1 MSEAKPATTSLQ
13 RPSVAPSRAAEA
25 RDVSVEPFD
34 GGVRGVRCT
43 RSGDRIVVADAVSAA
58 VEAATGC
65 AAALESAGVFAKGSS
80 PRDVVAVL
88 PREHALVGTI
98 ELPTDD
104 EAEMRSIA
112 RMALARD
119 YSPEGVDSQ
128 GDFQIYDVA
137 GRTKAVL
144 AAAPRARLDTLRSAL
159 SGRAG
164 ARGGGRGR
172 GMRALVRSNPAWAH
186 GATLGVDAPRGAV
199 ELALISGGELL
210 HSRGTSIVAASP
222 EAFAAQV
229 VAESRR
235 AVAMLRASMP
245 SLAIARVV
253 VAAEPLVARAV
264 AEQVGGAAGC
274 AAERFE
280 SHPLVDV
287 RGGAAGETLR
297 AECWPLAGLLL
308 DDVRAAQRAGR
319 AVDLAHPTPPIDVAA
334 RARQRMLAAAGILVV
349 AALAGWTLGA
359 RSFRALEERRD
370 DLKEKA
376 TSALPEVRRM
386 KRDEFKL
393 AHIDA
398 VRAMHPAWLDHLE
411 ALRRFAPDP
420 ASVVLDGLSAQIA
433 GTEVEF
439 TRDGKFASRPE
450 IRFVLDGEAKD
461 RETAD
466 ALRDAF
472 VKEKSYTLSSSG
484 ADARGG
490 RRLPYPFA
498 YTLRTVELA
507 PKPAEGG
514 AR

>member
-1 MSEAKPATTSLQ
+1 
-13 RPSVAPSRAAEA
+13 V
-25 RDVSVEPFD
+25 
-34 GGVRGVRCT
+34 
-43 RSGDRIVVADAVSAA
+43 
-58 VEAATGC
+58 
-65 AAALESAGVFAKGSS
+65 
-80 PRDVVAVL
+80 
-88 PREHALVGTI
+88 
-98 ELPTDD
+98 
-104 EAEMRSIA
+104 
-112 RMALARD
+112 
-119 YSPEGVDSQ
+119 
-128 GDFQIYDVA
+128 
-137 GRTKAVL
+137 
-144 AAAPRARLDTLRSAL
+144 RSAL
-159 SGRAG
+159 SGLACARIGVRAL
-164 ARGGGRGR
+164 
-172 GMRALVRSNPAWAH
+172 GMLALVRTNPLWAQ
-186 GATLGVDAPRGAV
+186 GTTLVVDAPRGAV
-199 ELALISGGELL
+199 EISLVAGGELL
-210 HSRGTSIVAASP
+210 HSRGTSLVAASP

-235 AVAMLRASMP
+235 ALAMLRASMP

-253 VAAEPLVARAV
+253 VAAEPVAARV
-264 AEQVGGAAGC
+264 IAEQVAAAAAC

-287 RGGAAGETLR
+287 PAGQVGETLC

-308 DDVRAAQRAGR
+308 EDARVAQRAGR
-319 AVDLAHPTPPIDVAA
+319 AIDLAHPTPPIDVAA

-370 DLKEKA
+370 DLKDKA

-386 KRDEFKL
+386 KRDELKL

-398 VRAMHPAWLDHLE
+398 VRAMQPAWLDHFE

-439 TRDGKFASRPE
+439 TRDGKFMARPE

-466 ALRDAF
+466 ALRDVL
-472 VKEKSYTLSSSG
+472 VKERSYTLSSSG

-507 PKPAEGG
+507 PKQPAGG
-514 AR
+514 ER